1 MVMRCPTDAF
11 LGAWLNDKV
20 GQTGG
25 VNAPI
30 PTLAWALLF
39 AEFVSGSNPEADA
52 VFTAVPCRAARA
64 TIVTVTLRPDAIVPR
79 EHRIGSALEQLPWL
93 VVTDTSISCDG

>member
-1 MVMRCPTDAF
+1 MVFGGPTDVLFGVCVNERA
-11 LGAWLNDKV
+11 

-30 PTLAWALLF
+30 TTVACALLF
-39 AEFVSGSNPEADA
+39 ADLVSGSNPEATA

-64 TIVTVTLRPDAIVPR
+64 TTVTVALRPDAIVPS
-79 EHRIGSALEQLPWL
+79 EHRIGSTPEQLPWL
-93 VVTDTSISCDG
+93 GVTDTSVS